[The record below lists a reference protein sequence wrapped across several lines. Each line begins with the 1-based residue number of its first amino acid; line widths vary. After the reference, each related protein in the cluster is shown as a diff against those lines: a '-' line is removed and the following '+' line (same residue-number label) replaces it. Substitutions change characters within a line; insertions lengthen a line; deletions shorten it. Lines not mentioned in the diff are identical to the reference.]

1 MRLREGRI
9 AKKKRLGYRFF
20 FVRRLFLG
28 VEASE
33 KLVDVRNAGSIGAA
47 LAVVLTLTLPAGV
60 NVVFVRMRMR
70 FLPGSSSRR
79 RRGYPQRSGS
89 KRQKPERRGEPGWA
103 CSRRGNEGEKERSL
117 PARSKE
123 YSTRTGGT
131 RI

>member
-9 AKKKRLGYRFF
+9 AKKKRPDYRFF

-79 RRGYPQRSGS
+79 PEGLPIEKGLQTARAGAARR
-89 KRQKPERRGEPGWA
+89 
-103 CSRRGNEGEKERSL
+103 
-117 PARSKE
+117 ARL
-123 YSTRTGGT
+123 GM
-131 RI
+131 

>member
-33 KLVDVRNAGSIGAA
+33 KLIDVRNAGSIGAA
-47 LAVVLTLTLPAGV
+47 LAVVLTLILPAGV
-60 NVVFVRMRMR
+60 NAVFVRMRMR

-79 RRGYPQRSGS
+79 
-89 KRQKPERRGEPGWA
+89 PER
-103 CSRRGNEGEKERSL
+103 L
-117 PARSKE
+117 PAEKRLQTAKAGAA
-123 YSTRTGGT
+123 RRAGLGL
-131 RI
+131 

>member
-20 FVRRLFLG
+20 FVRRRFLG

-33 KLVDVRNAGSIGAA
+33 KLVDVRTAGSIGAA

-79 RRGYPQRSGS
+79 RRGYPH
-89 KRQKPERRGEPGWA
+89 
-103 CSRRGNEGEKERSL
+103 
-117 PARSKE
+117 
-123 YSTRTGGT
+123 
-131 RI
+131 

>member
-9 AKKKRLGYRFF
+9 AKKRPDYRFF

-28 VEASE
+28 VGASE

-70 FLPGSSSRR
+70 FLPVRLR
-79 RRGYPQRSGS
+79 VVRRGYP
-89 KRQKPERRGEPGWA
+89 
-103 CSRRGNEGEKERSL
+103 
-117 PARSKE
+117 
-123 YSTRTGGT
+123 
-131 RI
+131 